1 MSHLESNVISKVTG
15 GRWINLDGSTSFSH
29 ISTHNSNAKNS
40 LYASI
45 KGLTMNAESVI
56 NALGASAAIVSVQDA
71 DEMYSG
77 LKIPLLIVGDV
88 KASLIS
94 IAKYTR
100 GLIKAPMIAVTGSV
114 GKSGFKH
121 QVRHLLKKQCE
132 VCASSNSR
140 NLDYPIL
147 CNLSSANIQ
156 LDVGII
162 EVAGSEP
169 HTCARRSNWIL
180 PDICVITNLS
190 LEHMRYHKTIG
201 CMLKNKADIVR
212 GLSPEGVCF
221 LNSDNEF
228 FEQIKYAIRK
238 IRKDISIKTFGSKE
252 ESDARLVSY
261 VYDVK
266 SYSWDVESNIE
277 GKSVKYRV
285 PILGDHAPL
294 MSTLALLTVSHL
306 GYDVK
311 KSSKCYSSFKSS
323 QTMGRLYEI
332 EMGSGSFQ
340 FLDHSYRI
348 SIPSAK
354 SAIKSLSYFHHKDR
368 GRKIAVLTEIYEMS
382 EKYCKWSYSKIA
394 KMINNSGI
402 DIIYIYGKEFFSI
415 VKENIDSNI
424 KIKEFKDDSIEEVL
438 DEINVG
444 DIVMVQGQPHVKC
457 SMSLVREIYKKGQ
470 VKNII
475 GNSHLIPQ
483 KSR

>member
-1 MSHLESNVISKVTG
+1 M
-15 GRWINLDGSTSFSH
+15 
-29 ISTHNSNAKNS
+29 
-40 LYASI
+40 
-45 KGLTMNAESVI
+45 
-56 NALGASAAIVSVQDA
+56 
-71 DEMYSG
+71 
-77 LKIPLLIVGDV
+77 
-88 KASLIS
+88 
-94 IAKYTR
+94 
-100 GLIKAPMIAVTGSV
+100 
-114 GKSGFKH
+114 
-121 QVRHLLKKQCE
+121 
-132 VCASSNSR
+132 
-140 NLDYPIL
+140 
-147 CNLSSANIQ
+147 
-156 LDVGII
+156 
-162 EVAGSEP
+162 
-169 HTCARRSNWIL
+169 
-180 PDICVITNLS
+180 
-190 LEHMRYHKTIG
+190 
-201 CMLKNKADIVR
+201 
-212 GLSPEGVCF
+212 
-221 LNSDNEF
+221 
-228 FEQIKYAIRK
+228 
-238 IRKDISIKTFGSKE
+238 SIKTFGSKE

-332 EMGSGSFQ
+332 EMGSGAFQ

-382 EKYCKWSYSKIA
+382 EKYCKWSYSKIG